1 MKDLTR
7 FSLKHLNQIPVDK
20 KLSPVCDINCG
31 GIFRSPEANGV
42 PRAMKN
48 KQQIKSDLVIL
59 VL

>member
-31 GIFRSPEANGV
+31 GIFRL
-42 PRAMKN
+42 PRSQWSAKGDEKQTTN
-48 KQQIKSDLVIL
+48 KK
-59 VL
+59 